1 MAAAGNGL
9 PPFLQRL
16 NALWWPPSRR
26 LGLGVIAAEDSGLYS
41 STKAREIVSF
51 TSHRTLPRQD

>member
-41 STKAREIVSF
+41 SSEF
-51 TSHRTLPRQD
+51 L